1 MGIYHFFLPLAVVG
15 GIIALIVWL
24 IVRIQKPTPVRV

>member
-1 MGIYHFFLPLAVVG
+1 MLLIFFLPLAVLG

-24 IVRIQKPTPVRV
+24 VQRSRKPTPVAA